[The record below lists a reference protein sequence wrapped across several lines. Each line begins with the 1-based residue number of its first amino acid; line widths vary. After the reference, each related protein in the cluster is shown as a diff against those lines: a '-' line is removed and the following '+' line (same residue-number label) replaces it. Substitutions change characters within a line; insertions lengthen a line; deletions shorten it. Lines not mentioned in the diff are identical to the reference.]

1 METEQS
7 ARERIQQAFIEKMR
21 SAPLSRN
28 DMAIFLRIAETLDA
42 HFTRYCSFYNRKKL
56 MAQAE
61 EIPPYY
67 NTFLARLTDY
77 ERISVSELAK
87 TAGVNRTTF
96 YKYFP
101 NVSAL
106 YDACCEDLT
115 RQFLD
120 VPVPAEKTPD
130 AMRAYGDAL
139 WRLMEENNALL
150 FTLSHRAQKRQLPYL
165 IAHRLKEQL
174 AADRTDE
181 ERVSFR
187 VTENLAVFPELF
199 SVRYSVMQFDRL
211 LPDIYPDRN
220 VPAYHPERSL
230 IENIAD
236 LFAARYGGSFD
247 FYYSLGG
254 AALKLLAEK
263 RFPAISVSELCKTAG
278 YPRSTFYAYFSDHTD
293 YVMKVC
299 ENAVLACY
307 AAFLFFL
314 ENQEALTP
322 GALAVFRGELVD
334 YKIEGIRTIFRNG
347 SITFIFAALFGYLT
361 RTFLANETRW
371 RGTPPGESF
380 RSLLSYYIAYALRM
394 FSMNYLGDMTD
405 AELFAK
411 AKELAR
417 IKEELRNA

>member
-77 ERISVSELAK
+77 ERISVSELAQ

-165 IAHRLKEQL
+165 IAHRLKQSSL
-174 AADRTDE
+174 
-181 ERVSFR
+181 
-187 VTENLAVFPELF
+187 
-199 SVRYSVMQFDRL
+199 
-211 LPDIYPDRN
+211 DIR
-220 VPAYHPERSL
+220 
-230 IENIAD
+230 
-236 LFAARYGGSFD
+236 
-247 FYYSLGG
+247 
-254 AALKLLAEK
+254 
-263 RFPAISVSELCKTAG
+263 
-278 YPRSTFYAYFSDHTD
+278 
-293 YVMKVC
+293 
-299 ENAVLACY
+299 
-307 AAFLFFL
+307 
-314 ENQEALTP
+314 
-322 GALAVFRGELVD
+322 
-334 YKIEGIRTIFRNG
+334 
-347 SITFIFAALFGYLT
+347 
-361 RTFLANETRW
+361 
-371 RGTPPGESF
+371 
-380 RSLLSYYIAYALRM
+380 
-394 FSMNYLGDMTD
+394 
-405 AELFAK
+405 
-411 AKELAR
+411 
-417 IKEELRNA
+417 

>member
-1 METEQS
+1 METVNS

-21 SAPLSRN
+21 DAPLSRN
-28 DMAIFLRIAETLDA
+28 DMAIFLRIVETLDA
-42 HFTRYCSFYNRKKL
+42 HFTRYCSFYNRKRM

-61 EIPPYY
+61 EIPAYY
-67 NTFLARLTDY
+67 NTFLARLSDY

-101 NVSAL
+101 NVSVL

-115 RQFLD
+115 RKFLA
-120 VPVPAEKTPD
+120 VPVPAEKTPA
-130 AMRAYGDAL
+130 AMRAYGEEL
-139 WRLMEENNALL
+139 WRLMEENNGLL

-165 IAHRLKEQL
+165 IARRLKEQL
-174 AADRTDE
+174 AAGRTAE

-187 VTENLAVFPELF
+187 VTENLEVFPELF
-199 SVRYSVMQFDRL
+199 SVRYSVMQFEAL
-211 LPDIYPDRN
+211 IPGVYPDRN
-220 VPAYHPERSL
+220 MPAYRPERSL

-236 LFAARYGGSFD
+236 LFVVRYGGSFD

-263 RFPAISVSELCKTAG
+263 RFPDISVSELCRTAG
-278 YPRSTFYAYFSDHTD
+278 YPRSTFYTYFTDHTD

-299 ENAVLACY
+299 ENAVLTCL

-322 GALAVFRGELVD
+322 EALAVFRGEMVE
-334 YKIEGIRTIFRNG
+334 YEIEGVRAIFRNG
-347 SITFIFAALFGYLT
+347 SITFIFATLFGYLT
-361 RTFLANETRW
+361 RTFLANETRR
-371 RGTPPGESF
+371 RGAPPGAAF

-411 AKELAR
+411 VKELAR
-417 IKEELRNA
+417 IKDELRTL